1 MMSNIVIGIKIKR
14 YPYGQIQFGQC
25 MGRSQR
31 KGHMHMCV
39 CVCRLEKVAN
49 NHKQTTIGKIK
60 NKKQKKGGGGLFNN
74 GFPCTMGG

>member
-1 MMSNIVIGIKIKR
+1 MDKSNLDNVWDG
-14 YPYGQIQFGQC
+14 
-25 MGRSQR
+25 R
-31 KGHMHMCV
+31 KGRGICICVCV